1 MRGLPG
7 QPGPIG
13 REVYL
18 QTNARKTEEEDLV
31 ISSIAKEI
39 IEEGEEE
46 EEYTDE
52 ADVYLRSKFYESWM
66 WMDVNLPS
74 QADRDSRHG

>member
-1 MRGLPG
+1 M
-7 QPGPIG
+7 
-13 REVYL
+13 YL
-18 QTNARKTEEEDLV
+18 ENYARKAEDEYDVL
-31 ISSIAKEI
+31 SSIAKEI

-66 WMDVNLPS
+66 WMDVNLPN
-74 QADRDSRHG
+74 QADRDSRDGWVND

>member
-1 MRGLPG
+1 MRSFPG

-18 QTNARKTEEEDLV
+18 ENYARKAEDEYDVL
-31 ISSIAKEI
+31 SSIAKEI

-66 WMDVNLPS
+66 WMDVNLPN
-74 QADRDSRHG
+74 QADRDSRDG

>member
-1 MRGLPG
+1 M
-7 QPGPIG
+7 
-13 REVYL
+13 YL
-18 QTNARKTEEEDLV
+18 ENYARKAEDEYDVL
-31 ISSIAKEI
+31 SSIAKEI

-66 WMDVNLPS
+66 WMDFNLPN
-74 QADRDSRHG
+74 QADRDSRDG

>member
-1 MRGLPG
+1 ML
-7 QPGPIG
+7 
-13 REVYL
+13 
-18 QTNARKTEEEDLV
+18 
-31 ISSIAKEI
+31 SSIAKEI

-66 WMDVNLPS
+66 WMDVNLPN
-74 QADRDSRHG
+74 QADRDSRDG

>member
-1 MRGLPG
+1 M
-7 QPGPIG
+7 
-13 REVYL
+13 YL
-18 QTNARKTEEEDLV
+18 ENYARIAEDEYDVL
-31 ISSIAKEI
+31 SSIAKEI

-66 WMDVNLPS
+66 WMDVNLPN
-74 QADRDSRHG
+74 QADRDSRDG

>member
-1 MRGLPG
+1 M
-7 QPGPIG
+7 
-13 REVYL
+13 YL
-18 QTNARKTEEEDLV
+18 ENYARKAEDEYDVLG
-31 ISSIAKEI
+31 SIAKEI

-66 WMDVNLPS
+66 WMDVNLPN
-74 QADRDSRHG
+74 QADRDSRDG